1 MNRVQFGPHEVL
13 IGLDWDLPSDN
24 RGSEGSMIRSMLR
37 SESHRGCRFGTVLR
51 STDGTG
57 SSTVTV
63 GFVPASEKTKPKIPS
78 AAAMLALASQARRLS
93 GPMDSGLSTT
103 ESSTWNWLVIE
114 KLDDDHYWLVGIMQ
128 GAPLPTSDF
137 VGSFDQVVE
146 SAFDFLRRG
155 ESDFIIHTRDD
166 EVRSALA
173 MHAESSTQQGFVE
186 LIGNTEGLR
195 INEAIPKQ
203 IAGLRMSVLILAVVM
218 LVGVVG
224 TILFVHW
231 RNVRLEEQARA
242 HAAAEAAANAQKLEA
257 EQRDYA
263 SKVQE
268 AVKQA
273 LAKGKKDIDEAL
285 ATPSPA
291 LIIQSWTNIVEKV
304 DQDQS
309 GWAITGVTCSAGLT
323 PQCHVSLSRGE
334 MGVNRLLLAIHPD
347 AVIEGDKA
355 SFDLTA
361 PRQINR
367 SANWDHLDDARSL
380 MVNLLSDL
388 QLLRNGGLDYHQD
401 TSKEIVQ
408 NVEMPKTTAASFRPG
423 ATDKVGPA
431 PSVQMGVASGL
442 LGIGGKDLWQ
452 LNGLG
457 EFLDH
462 DGISLKDISFQVS
475 DSGVTDWKINA
486 NYYLRSKPQP
496 VLPVIM
502 NDGKPMALTLPKEF
516 QEVRQAQGGL
526 SASDGQATPLQ
537 SAPAASSTSA
547 TGPQGAALPP
557 PPPPPPGDPE
567 PGTTPQRF

>member
-137 VGSFDQVVE
+137 VGSFDQVIE
-146 SAFDFLRRG
+146 SASDFLHRG
-155 ESDFIIHTRDD
+155 ENDFVIHTRDD

-218 LVGVVG
+218 LVGMVG

-257 EQRDYA
+257 DRRDYEG
-263 SKVQE
+263 KVQD

-285 ATPSPA
+285 GTPAPA
-291 LIIQSWTNIVEKV
+291 LIIQSWTNIIEKV

-309 GWAITGVTCSAGLT
+309 GWTITGVTCSAGVA
-323 PQCHVSLSRGE
+323 PQCHVALSRGE

-355 SFDLTA
+355 SFDLMA
-361 PRQINR
+361 PRQSNR

-388 QLLRNGGLDYHQD
+388 QLLRNGGLDYHQE

-452 LNGLG
+452 LHGLG

-462 DGISLKDISFQVS
+462 DGISLKDISFQVN

-526 SASDGQATPLQ
+526 LASDGQATPLQ

-547 TGPQGAALPP
+547 NGPQGAALPP
-557 PPPPPPGDPE
+557 PPPPPPGAPE